1 MKSHTLR
8 STFGIISIPSPPHAN
23 KRMTV
28 TQQMYTFLIAYLII
42 CVSIW
47 MCVCVCVC
55 VCVCLCVCVC
65 MCVSPYRPFTFPHR
79 CAHMCPWQRFL
90 PPTKQP
96 ITWHH
101 KVHVLSPFFLVCPCV
116 MKVVPIRPLCVLL
129 HSRFLNNSVIV
140 RCGCTRWFLYDTC
153 ITLFWKQ
160 KIINWEIE
168 GSLKAI
174 SFSKGFNIWAWCT

>member
-1 MKSHTLR
+1 MIQSYHITPITFFR
-8 STFGIISIPSPPHAN
+8 SIYCATSNQDIFNFFFFESNQMPEMARKRLLKRCISTDFLSTKEIAYLEKYIRYIISIPSPPHAN

-96 ITWHH
+96 IT
-101 KVHVLSPFFLVCPCV
+101 
-116 MKVVPIRPLCVLL
+116 
-129 HSRFLNNSVIV
+129 
-140 RCGCTRWFLYDTC
+140 
-153 ITLFWKQ
+153 
-160 KIINWEIE
+160 
-168 GSLKAI
+168 
-174 SFSKGFNIWAWCT
+174 